1 MTADT
6 AGIIPRI
13 SPDHT
18 LSISFNVQVSRNMAP
33 AAFDPIDVAYIVRD
47 DTFIVHSP
55 VRLFVLRASF
65 VSDYQC
71 PGNARTCLLSDHPA
85 IADSMLRRKRS
96 RMDWRNRLVSFR
108 VTPGIT
114 HVPSD
119 GGTLSSSQR
128 PQRPASSAL
137 ARLPESR
144 YRAQALPD
152 GLARAKATLT
162 GATSNRTRETRV
174 AGASAHGRHDR
185 APLAQARDHAVSLRF
200 VSHRDI

>member
-1 MTADT
+1 MIADT

-13 SPDHT
+13 SPDHA
-18 LSISFNVQVSRNMAP
+18 LSISSNVQVSRNMAP
-33 AAFDPIDVAYIVRD
+33 ATFDPIDVAYIVRD

-96 RMDWRNRLVSFR
+96 RMNWRNRLVSFR

-128 PQRPASSAL
+128 QQRPASSAL

-144 YRAQALPD
+144 CRAQALPD
-152 GLARAKATLT
+152 GLARA
-162 GATSNRTRETRV
+162 TR
-174 AGASAHGRHDR
+174 ASARSCRQSQICFPSRYMKARPFGAISIPFHFSPSRHS
-185 APLAQARDHAVSLRF
+185 PS
-200 VSHRDI
+200 